1 MRLVLDITGYSEQ
14 VIKLLVYAQG
24 GTHTM
29 TGRAMLDL
37 GCFTAQ
43 SRIDTVYEALA
54 APLGKT
60 GAKLQAEVLS
70 QSDEQ

>member
-1 MRLVLDITGYSEQ
+1 MRLVLDITGYSAQ

-24 GTHTM
+24 GTNTM

-43 SRIDTVYEALA
+43 SRIDTIYDALA
-54 APLGKT
+54 APLGKS
-60 GAKLQAEVLS
+60 GSELQAEVLR
-70 QSDEQ
+70 QPDEQ